1 MASPGGPT
9 LEDSIL
15 TALMP
20 MAERTPRPD
29 WVRRI
34 NAMGDAVGGADELV
48 PLDVDDLVE
57 RARRVTGFDDFGD
70 FDGDWRSRL
79 DSLVAA
85 IENEARLNVMG
96 RLMTRQEILRSLQT
110 RLWMTRRLQEAPAI
124 LDERIEAPII
134 VTGQARAGTSIL
146 FELLAEDPSAR
157 SIAAWEATHPVK
169 PTEDVD
175 TLIARTEPEQEL
187 WADIQPEY
195 ATVHEHRSD
204 LPVEC
209 ITAMM
214 PSFASFQW
222 WIENALTSWAPDF
235 VAALQ
240 FHTVFLKILQYQQP
254 KRTWVLKT
262 PVYLPVLDL
271 VFQFFPDAW
280 ILLTHRDPL
289 KTLPSGMST
298 LASVRWQ
305 RSDFVDLHDL
315 TGSAAATF
323 DLMLHVKNRRDAG
336 DFPDRLVD
344 VHFRD
349 QMRDP
354 TSGIRAAY
362 EKMGR
367 PFDEAHERRILDYV
381 ANKPKGKYGRHAYAP
396 EDWGFTKDAVREQTR
411 AYVEAYGVELED

>member
-1 MASPGGPT
+1 M
-9 LEDSIL
+9 
-15 TALMP
+15 TALKP

-29 WVRRI
+29 WVRRV
-34 NAMGDAVGGADELV
+34 NAMGDAVGGAAELV
-48 PLDVDDLVE
+48 PLDVDAMLE
-57 RARRVTGFDDFGD
+57 RARRVTGLDDFGD
-70 FDGDWRSRL
+70 FDGDWHGRL
-79 DSLVAA
+79 VSLVSA
-85 IENEARLNVMG
+85 IEDEARLHVMG

-110 RLWMTRRLQEAPAI
+110 RLLMTQRLKEAPAI

-157 SIAAWEATHPVK
+157 SIAAWEATHPVR
-169 PTEDVD
+169 PVDDVD
-175 TLIARTEPEQEL
+175 ALIARTEPEQEL
-187 WADIQPEY
+187 WTDIQPEY
-195 ATVHEHRSD
+195 AAVHEHRSD

-209 ITAMM
+209 ITAML

-222 WIENALTSWAPDF
+222 WMENAVTGWSPDF

-240 FHTVFLKILQYQQP
+240 FHSVFLKILQYQRP
-254 KRTWVLKT
+254 EKTWVLKT

-280 ILLTHRDPL
+280 VLLTHRDPL
-289 KTLPSGMST
+289 KTLPSGLST
-298 LASVRWQ
+298 LALVRWQ
-305 RSDFVDLHDL
+305 RSDHVDVDDL
-315 TGSAAATF
+315 TGGAAATS
-323 DLMLHVKNRRDAG
+323 DLMVQVKRRRDAG

-344 VHFRD
+344 VHFLD

-354 TSGIRAAY
+354 TAGIRAAY

-367 PFDEAHERRILDYV
+367 DFDASHERRILDYL
-381 ANKPKGKYGRHAYAP
+381 AKKPKDKFGRHDYAP
-396 EDWGFTKDAVREQTR
+396 EDWGFTKAMIREQTR